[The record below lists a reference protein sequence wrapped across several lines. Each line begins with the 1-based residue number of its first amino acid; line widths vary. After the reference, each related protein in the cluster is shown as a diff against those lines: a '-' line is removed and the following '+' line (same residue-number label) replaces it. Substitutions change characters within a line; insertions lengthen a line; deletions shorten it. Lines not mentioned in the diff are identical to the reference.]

1 MRNGKEEPPEQ
12 KGSELPGSSREPAGE
27 RVTLRKIL
35 AFFIP
40 LGLSASLVSLSHVI
54 INGTL
59 ARALHP
65 EATIAAYSIAMSVFI
80 ITERPAV
87 FLRQTCSALAGDRG
101 AFRAVGMVAVYILLF
116 TLGFG
121 LLLSFTPAGEWLF
134 QTLFNA
140 GDDLLPGVI
149 GSYRILIYVTVFS
162 AIRCLFHGIIIRNMQ
177 TKWLTIG
184 MIVRLAVMYAVSQVV
199 IHSDYAIDGRAGA
212 VIFLS
217 GMLVE
222 AIVSAWEWRA
232 ILRRMP
238 RKLPESTIRGAR
250 DVFPFYRPL
259 LVTSFLSVI
268 LGPSINAMLGKTTD
282 IVLAIASYAI
292 ALSMTNIVTSFFT
305 YVHQIVLN
313 FYTRDARMVRRFAYV
328 FNLLPAAIIAT
339 LAFTP
344 LGEWV
349 VRAIVGSE
357 GQLLDESLRVLRV
370 FVLFA
375 LIFPWV
381 DFGNGL
387 VLLNKKTRLMAFSQL
402 GNVAVTIA
410 ALIVTVALAP
420 AWNGM
425 VGALA
430 QSLGIAG
437 ELAVLLIL
445 LRRMDRQRK
454 KREAS

>member
-1 MRNGKEEPPEQ
+1 MRNGLDE
-12 KGSELPGSSREPAGE
+12 GNRGREAE
-27 RVTLRKIL
+27 RDTVTLGRIL
-35 AFFIP
+35 AFFLP

-87 FLRQTCSALAGDRG
+87 FLRQTCSALAGDRA
-101 AFRAVGMVAVYILLF
+101 AFRAVAMVTVYVLLF

-121 LLLSFTPAGEWLF
+121 TFLSFTPAGDWLF
-134 QTLFNA
+134 RTLFNA
-140 GDDLLPGVI
+140 GDDLLDSVLA
-149 GSYRILIYVTVFS
+149 SYRILIYVTVFS

-184 MIVRLAVMYAVSQVV
+184 MVVRLAVMYGVSQVI

-222 AIVSAWEWRA
+222 ALVSAWEGRS

-238 RKLPESTIRGAR
+238 RQLPESTIKSAR

-268 LGPSINAMLGKTTD
+268 LGPSINAMLGKTND

-292 ALSMTNIVTSFFT
+292 ALSITNIVTSFFT

-313 FYTRDARMVRRFAYV
+313 FYTKDAKLVRRFAYV
-328 FNLLPAAIIAT
+328 FNLLPAAIIAM
-339 LAFTP
+339 LAYTAV
-344 LGEWV
+344 GEWV

-387 VLLNKKTRLMAFSQL
+387 VLLNKQTKLMAFSQL
-402 GNVAVTIA
+402 GNVAATIL
-410 ALIVTVALAP
+410 ALIVTVALVP

-430 QSLGIAG
+430 QSIGIAG
-437 ELAVLLIL
+437 ELAVLIVL
-445 LRRMDRQRK
+445 LRRMERK
-454 KREAS
+454 RREIGAAGASET

>member
-1 MRNGKEEPPEQ
+1 MRNEKDA
-12 KGSELPGSSREPAGE
+12 GSRGSGAVSEA
-27 RVTLRKIL
+27 VTLGRIL
-35 AFFIP
+35 AFFLP

-87 FLRQTCSALAGDRG
+87 FLRQTCSALAGDRA
-101 AFRAVGMVAVYILLF
+101 AFRAVAMVTVYVLLF

-121 LLLSFTPAGEWLF
+121 TFLSFTPAGDWLF

-140 GDDLLPGVI
+140 GDDLLNSVLA
-149 GSYRILIYVTVFS
+149 SYRILIYVTVFS

-184 MIVRLAVMYAVSQVV
+184 MVVRLAVMYGVSQVI

-222 AIVSAWEWRA
+222 ALVSAWEGRS

-238 RKLPESTIRGAR
+238 RSLPDSTIKSAR

-268 LGPSINAMLGKTTD
+268 LGPSINAMLGKTSD

-292 ALSMTNIVTSFFT
+292 ALSITNIVTSFFT

-313 FYTRDARMVRRFAYV
+313 FYAKDAKLVRRFAYV
-328 FNLLPAAIIAT
+328 FNLLPAAIIAM
-339 LAFTP
+339 LAYTAV
-344 LGEWV
+344 GEWV

-387 VLLNKKTRLMAFSQL
+387 VLLGKQTKLMAFSQL
-402 GNVAVTIA
+402 GNVAATIL
-410 ALIVTVALAP
+410 ALIVTVALVP

-430 QSLGIAG
+430 QSIGIAG
-437 ELAVLLIL
+437 ELAVLVIL
-445 LRRMDRQRK
+445 LRRLERK
-454 KREAS
+454 RRGQAISGSSEA